1 VKRWRV
7 AIVGAGWSGLAA
19 AVSATNAGHQV
30 TVFEASRSLG
40 GRARC
45 LPASSQA
52 LLPDGSAAVLDNG
65 QHILI
70 GAYQETLALMYQ
82 LGLSPGKLLL
92 RVPLNLRFDDG
103 CGLRLPDWPRPW
115 NMVAGLALA
124 SGWSLSD
131 KWSLVKALRAWRKRG
146 FQCDASAT
154 VADLCKDLHTA
165 VVEDLIAPLCISALN
180 TPPQVASAQVFLT
193 VLNDCLFTEPAAPA
207 PDATDPWTAAG
218 SDLLLPRVDLGRL
231 LPEAAAAWLQARG
244 AQVHL
249 GQRCE
254 APQWSAGQWQL
265 NGQGFDKVIWA
276 TAPQHALQVFS
287 AYQPLAPHNLG
298 LHLKRWLRQA
308 RGLTYQSIATVY
320 AHAPGLVLPQA
331 LMGLRSSPLAPAQ
344 VVIDRGQLDGPA
356 GLMALV
362 VSAPQG
368 SYENLEDMVIAQANK
383 ALEPWLGTA
392 RLSPV
397 QTVVEKQATFS
408 CVPGLSR
415 PQQRV
420 APGLLACG
428 DYLYAPYPATLEGA
442 VRSGI
447 MAALAL
453 NEAEG
458 FVWKE

>member
-1 VKRWRV
+1 MKRWRV
-7 AIVGAGWSGLAA
+7 AVVGAGWSGLAA
-19 AVSATNAGHQV
+19 AVSATDAGHQV

-40 GRARC
+40 GRARR
-45 LPASSQA
+45 LPASSEA
-52 LLPDGSAAVLDNG
+52 LLPDGSAAMLDNG

-70 GAYQETLALMYQ
+70 GAYRETLDLMRQ
-82 LGLSPGKLLL
+82 VGLSPSELLL

-103 CGLRLPDWPRPW
+103 CGLRLPDWPQPW
-115 NMVAGLALA
+115 NLLAGLALA
-124 SGWSLSD
+124 SGWSLRD
-131 KWSLVKALRAWRKRG
+131 KWSLVQALRAWRKRG
-146 FQCDASAT
+146 FQCDVRTT

-180 TPPQVASAQVFLT
+180 TPPALASAQVFLT
-193 VLNDCLFTEPAAPA
+193 VLHDSLFTEVNPPA
-207 PDATDPWTAAG
+207 PDSSAPWNAAG

-231 LPEAAAAWLQARG
+231 LPEAAAAWLEARG
-244 AQVHL
+244 VPVQL

-265 NGQGFDKVIWA
+265 HGQGFDKVIWA
-276 TAPQHALQVFS
+276 TAPQHAVQAFG
-287 AYQPLAPHNLG
+287 AYQPLAPHNVG
-298 LHLKRWLRQA
+298 LHLQRWLRQA
-308 RGLTYQSIATVY
+308 RGLKYQSIATVY
-320 AHAPGLVLPQA
+320 AHAPGLVLPQPLLA
-331 LMGLRSSPLAPAQ
+331 LRSSPLAPAQ
-344 VVIDRGQLDGPA
+344 VVLDRGQLDGPP

-368 SYENLEDMVIAQANK
+368 SYDDLQGMVIAQANK
-383 ALEPWLGTA
+383 ALKPWLGAA

-408 CVPGLSR
+408 CTPRLLR
-415 PQQRV
+415 PPQRV

-428 DYLYAPYPATLEGA
+428 DYLYARYPATLEGA

>member
-1 VKRWRV
+1 MKRWRV
-7 AIVGAGWSGLAA
+7 AVVGAGWSGLAA
-19 AVSATNAGHQV
+19 AVSATDAGHQV

-40 GRARC
+40 GRARS
-45 LPASSQA
+45 LPPSSA
-52 LLPDGSAAVLDNG
+52 AWLPDGSAAVLDNG

-70 GAYQETLALMYQ
+70 GAYRETLALMRQ
-82 LGLSPGKLLL
+82 VGLLPGELLL

-103 CGLRLPDWPRPW
+103 CGLRLPDWPQPW
-115 NMVAGLALA
+115 NLVAGLALA

-131 KWSLVKALRAWRKRG
+131 KWSLVQALRAWRKRG
-146 FQCDASAT
+146 FQCDVRTT

-180 TPPQVASAQVFLT
+180 TPPALASAQVFLT
-193 VLNDCLFTEPAAPA
+193 VLHDSLFTPVRAPA
-207 PDATDPWTAAG
+207 PQAADPWTAAG

-231 LPEAAAAWLQARG
+231 LPEAAAAWLQERG
-244 AQVHL
+244 AQIRL

-254 APQWSAGQWQL
+254 APQWGGGQWQL
-265 NGQGFDKVIWA
+265 HGQGYDKVIWA
-276 TAPQHALQVFS
+276 TAPQHAVQVFG
-287 AYQPLAPHNLG
+287 AYQAQAPHNLG
-298 LHLKRWLRQA
+298 LHLQRWLRQA
-308 RGLTYQSIATVY
+308 RGLKYQSIATVY
-320 AHAPGLVLPQA
+320 AHAPGLALPQA

-356 GLMALV
+356 GLVALV

-368 SYENLEDMVIAQANK
+368 SYDDLEGMVIAQANQ
-383 ALEPWLGTA
+383 ALAPWLGGA
-392 RLSPV
+392 RLTPV
-397 QTVVEKQATFS
+397 QTVMEKQATFS
-408 CVPGLSR
+408 CAPRLLR

-428 DYLYAPYPATLEGA
+428 DYLYTPYPATLEGA
-442 VRSGI
+442 GRSGI

-453 NEAEG
+453 NETEG

>member
-7 AIVGAGWSGLAA
+7 AVVGAGWSGLAA
-19 AVSATNAGHQV
+19 AVSATDAGHQV

-40 GRARC
+40 GRARR
-45 LPASSQA
+45 LPASSEA

-70 GAYQETLALMYQ
+70 GAYRETLDLMRQ
-82 LGLSPGKLLL
+82 VGLSPSELLL

-103 CGLRLPDWPRPW
+103 CGLRLPDWPQPW
-115 NMVAGLALA
+115 NLLAGLALA
-124 SGWSLSD
+124 SGWSLRD
-131 KWSLVKALRAWRKRG
+131 KWSLVQALRAWRKRG
-146 FQCDASAT
+146 FQCDVRTT

-180 TPPQVASAQVFLT
+180 TPPALASAQVFLT
-193 VLNDCLFTEPAAPA
+193 VLHDSLFTEVNPPA
-207 PDATDPWTAAG
+207 PDSSAPWNAAG

-231 LPEAAAAWLQARG
+231 LPEAAAAWLEARG
-244 AQVHL
+244 VPVQL

-265 NGQGFDKVIWA
+265 HGQGFDKVIWA
-276 TAPQHALQVFS
+276 TAPQHAVQAFG
-287 AYQPLAPHNLG
+287 AYQPLAPHNVG
-298 LHLKRWLRQA
+298 LHLQRWLRQA
-308 RGLTYQSIATVY
+308 RGLKYQSIATVY
-320 AHAPGLVLPQA
+320 AHAPGLVLPQPLLA
-331 LMGLRSSPLAPAQ
+331 LRSSPLAPAQ
-344 VVIDRGQLDGPA
+344 VVLDRGQLDGPP

-368 SYENLEDMVIAQANK
+368 SYDDLQGMVIAQANK
-383 ALEPWLGTA
+383 ALKPWLGAA

-408 CVPGLSR
+408 CTPRLLR
-415 PQQRV
+415 PPQRV

-428 DYLYAPYPATLEGA
+428 DYLYARYPATLEGA

>member
-7 AIVGAGWSGLAA
+7 AVVGAGWSGLAA
-19 AVSATNAGHQV
+19 AVSATDAGHQV

-40 GRARC
+40 GRARR
-45 LPASSQA
+45 LPASSEA

-70 GAYQETLALMYQ
+70 GAYRETLDLMRQ
-82 LGLSPGKLLL
+82 VGLAPGELLL

-103 CGLRLPDWPRPW
+103 CGLRLPDWPQPW
-115 NMVAGLALA
+115 NLLAGLGMAA
-124 SGWSLSD
+124 GWSLRD
-131 KWSLVKALRAWRKRG
+131 KWSLVQALRAWRKRG
-146 FQCDASAT
+146 FQCDVRTT

-180 TPPQVASAQVFLT
+180 TPPALASAQVFLT
-193 VLNDCLFTEPAAPA
+193 VLHDSLFTQVNPPA
-207 PDATDPWTAAG
+207 PDSSAPWNAAG

-231 LPEAAAAWLQARG
+231 LPEAAAAWLEARG
-244 AQVHL
+244 VPVQL

-265 NGQGFDKVIWA
+265 HGQGFDKVIWA
-276 TAPQHALQVFS
+276 TAPQHAVQAFS
-287 AYQPLAPHNLG
+287 AYQPLAPHNVG
-298 LHLKRWLRQA
+298 LHLQRWLRQA
-308 RGLTYQSIATVY
+308 RGLKYQSIATVY
-320 AHAPGLVLPQA
+320 AHAPGLVLPQP
-331 LMGLRSSPLAPAQ
+331 LLGLRSSPLAPAQ
-344 VVIDRGQLDGPA
+344 VVLDRGQLDGPP

-368 SYENLEDMVIAQANK
+368 TYDDLQGMVIAQANK
-383 ALEPWLGTA
+383 ALKPWLGAA

-408 CVPGLSR
+408 CTPRLLR
-415 PQQRV
+415 PPQRV

-428 DYLYAPYPATLEGA
+428 DYLYARYPATLEGA

>member
-7 AIVGAGWSGLAA
+7 AVVGAGWSGLAA
-19 AVSATNAGHQV
+19 AVSATDAGHQV

-40 GRARC
+40 GRARR
-45 LPASSQA
+45 LPASSEA
-52 LLPDGSAAVLDNG
+52 LLPDGSAAMLDNG

-70 GAYQETLALMYQ
+70 GAYRETLDLMRQ
-82 LGLSPGKLLL
+82 VGLSPSELLL

-103 CGLRLPDWPRPW
+103 CGLRLPDWPQPW
-115 NMVAGLALA
+115 NLLAGLALA
-124 SGWSLSD
+124 SGWSLRD
-131 KWSLVKALRAWRKRG
+131 KWSLVQALRAWRKRG
-146 FQCDASAT
+146 FQCDVRTT

-180 TPPQVASAQVFLT
+180 TPPALASAQVFLT
-193 VLNDCLFTEPAAPA
+193 VLHDSLFTEVNPPA
-207 PDATDPWTAAG
+207 PDSSAPWNAAG

-231 LPEAAAAWLQARG
+231 LPEAAAAWLEARG
-244 AQVHL
+244 VPVQL

-265 NGQGFDKVIWA
+265 HGQGFDKVIWA
-276 TAPQHALQVFS
+276 TAPQHAVQAFG
-287 AYQPLAPHNLG
+287 AYQPLAPHNVG
-298 LHLKRWLRQA
+298 LHLQRWLRQA
-308 RGLTYQSIATVY
+308 RGLKYQSIATVY
-320 AHAPGLVLPQA
+320 AHAPGLVLPQP
-331 LMGLRSSPLAPAQ
+331 LLGLRSSPLAPAQ
-344 VVIDRGQLDGPA
+344 VVLDRGQLDGPP

-368 SYENLEDMVIAQANK
+368 TYDDLQGMVIAQANK
-383 ALEPWLGTA
+383 ALKPWLGAA

-408 CVPGLSR
+408 CTPRLLR
-415 PQQRV
+415 PPQRV

-428 DYLYAPYPATLEGA
+428 DYLYARYPATLEGA

>member
-7 AIVGAGWSGLAA
+7 AVVGAGWSGLAA

-193 VLNDCLFTEPAAPA
+193 VLNDSLFTEPTAPA

-287 AYQPLAPHNLG
+287 AY
-298 LHLKRWLRQA
+298 
-308 RGLTYQSIATVY
+308 
-320 AHAPGLVLPQA
+320 
-331 LMGLRSSPLAPAQ
+331 
-344 VVIDRGQLDGPA
+344 
-356 GLMALV
+356 
-362 VSAPQG
+362 
-368 SYENLEDMVIAQANK
+368 
-383 ALEPWLGTA
+383 
-392 RLSPV
+392 
-397 QTVVEKQATFS
+397 
-408 CVPGLSR
+408 
-415 PQQRV
+415 
-420 APGLLACG
+420 
-428 DYLYAPYPATLEGA
+428 
-442 VRSGI
+442 
-447 MAALAL
+447 
-453 NEAEG
+453 
-458 FVWKE
+458 

>member
-7 AIVGAGWSGLAA
+7 AVVGAGWSGLAA
-19 AVSATNAGHQV
+19 AVSATDAGHQV

-40 GRARC
+40 GRARR
-45 LPASSQA
+45 LPASSEA
-52 LLPDGSAAVLDNG
+52 LLPDGSAAMLDNG

-70 GAYQETLALMYQ
+70 GAYRETLDLMRQ
-82 LGLSPGKLLL
+82 VGLAPGELLL

-103 CGLRLPDWPRPW
+103 CGLRLPDWPQPW
-115 NMVAGLALA
+115 NLLAGLGMA
-124 SGWSLSD
+124 SGWSLRD
-131 KWSLVKALRAWRKRG
+131 KWSLVQALRAWRKRG
-146 FQCDASAT
+146 FQCDVRTT

-180 TPPQVASAQVFLT
+180 TPPALASAQVFLT
-193 VLNDCLFTEPAAPA
+193 VLHDSLFTEVNPPA
-207 PDATDPWTAAG
+207 PDSSAPWNAAG

-231 LPEAAAAWLQARG
+231 LPEAAAAWLEARG
-244 AQVHL
+244 VPVQL

-265 NGQGFDKVIWA
+265 HGQGFDKVIWA
-276 TAPQHALQVFS
+276 TAPQHAVQAFG
-287 AYQPLAPHNLG
+287 AYQPLAPHNVG
-298 LHLKRWLRQA
+298 LHLQRWLRQA
-308 RGLTYQSIATVY
+308 RGLKYQSIATVY
-320 AHAPGLVLPQA
+320 AHAPGLVLPQP
-331 LMGLRSSPLAPAQ
+331 LLGLRSSPLAPAQ
-344 VVIDRGQLDGPA
+344 VVLDRGQLDGPP

-368 SYENLEDMVIAQANK
+368 TYDDLQGMVIAQANK
-383 ALEPWLGTA
+383 ALKPWLGAA

-408 CVPGLSR
+408 CTPRLLR
-415 PQQRV
+415 PPQRV

-428 DYLYAPYPATLEGA
+428 DYLYARYPATLEGA